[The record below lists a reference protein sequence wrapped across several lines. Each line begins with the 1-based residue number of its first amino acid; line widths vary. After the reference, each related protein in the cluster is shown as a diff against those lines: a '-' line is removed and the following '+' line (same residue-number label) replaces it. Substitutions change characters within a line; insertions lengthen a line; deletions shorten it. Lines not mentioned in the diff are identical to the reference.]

1 MSFASNAFAERGAM
15 RTETV
20 ESALVRQAGHSF
32 LDAQF
37 RRQRV
42 RVALVKRLQLP
53 QGSSVAGDLP
63 ALRGVL
69 VVVVV
74 RIADGAGHVEPDR
87 RAAGAGKD
95 VAGKR
100 GIGSLLQVQRHLCK
114 KGESR

>member
-53 QGSSVAGDLP
+53 QGSSVAGDDGQIEGI
-63 ALRGVL
+63 R
-69 VVVVV
+69 
-74 RIADGAGHVEPDR
+74 RIDGPEVSLHRFWLGAGPR
-87 RAAGAGKD
+87 R
-95 VAGKR
+95 VF
-100 GIGSLLQVQRHLCK
+100 
-114 KGESR
+114 ESGHDIRRFSILFR